1 MSTALA
7 ERILLM
13 PFTIADAM
21 PRKKYGETSFG
32 ERLQAIRKARG
43 LTQVQLAEAAET
55 TQRAVSYYET
65 EAGFPPA
72 PAVIALARALKI
84 TTDELLGVKPP
95 KIERVKEDPEARRQ
109 WKRFQ
114 RISTLPERDQKAV
127 ARLINSLVAVGA
139 ARRNGPV
146 GERNGR

>member
-1 MSTALA
+1 
-7 ERILLM
+7 M
-13 PFTIADAM
+13 PLTIADAM

-32 ERLQAIRKARG
+32 ERLQIIRKARG

-95 KIERVKEDPEARRQ
+95 RVERVKEDPEARRQ
-109 WKRFQ
+109 WKKFQ
-114 RISTLPERDQKAV
+114 MISTLPERDQKAV
-127 ARLINSLVAVGA
+127 ARLINSLVAAGA
-139 ARRNGPV
+139 SRRNGAV

>member
-1 MSTALA
+1 
-7 ERILLM
+7 M
-13 PFTIADAM
+13 PFTIADTM

-72 PAVIALARALKI
+72 PAVIALARALKV

-95 KIERVKEDPEARRQ
+95 RVERVHDDSEARRQ

-114 RISTLPERDQKAV
+114 MISTLPERGWKAV
-127 ARLINSLVAVGA
+127 ARLINSLVAAGASRNGAVGA
-139 ARRNGPV
+139 
-146 GERNGR
+146 RNGR